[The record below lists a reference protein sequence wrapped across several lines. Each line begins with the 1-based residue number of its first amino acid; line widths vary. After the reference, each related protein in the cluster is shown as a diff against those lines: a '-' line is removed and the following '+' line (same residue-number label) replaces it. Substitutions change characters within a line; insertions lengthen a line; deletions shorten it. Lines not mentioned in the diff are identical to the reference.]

1 MNLSPNQRE
10 GIRPLAQKIGVELA
24 ALIAVIEVESNG
36 VTSTVIDGAEM
47 PVIRWEGHY
56 FHRLLKGEER
66 DRAVKLGLASP
77 KAGGVKNPAS
87 QKGRYDILSRA
98 SVINPAA
105 AYSSISIGVGQV
117 MGAHAESLGFASPQ
131 DMFKRA
137 AEGFEGQVDLMVRFI
152 EKNGLVDELRRKDWS
167 AFARAYNGP
176 AYAKNAYHTEMA
188 AAYRRALN
196 STPGGYKDG
205 LDAGSAA
212 GMLRLGSSGADV
224 REVQRLLVR
233 AGYPLKVDGDFGPST
248 KEAVR
253 AFQRDQNIEVDGVVG
268 PKTQGALLELK
279 ADPAEDLSSQPITDM
294 PETTPAVVGAGGGIG
309 VAVAADK
316 LTEIADK
323 LAGTGSLEMIS
334 TGLYTLAGAL
344 IVGSLIYGAW
354 GYLKAQRTYEGVA

>member
-1 MNLSPNQRE
+1 MNLSPNQIE
-10 GIRPLAQKIGVELA
+10 SIRPMAQKLGVELA
-24 ALIAVIEVESNG
+24 ALIAIIEVESAG
-36 VTSTVIDGAEM
+36 KIFTVISGAEM
-47 PVIRWEGHY
+47 PLIRWEGHY
-56 FHRLLKGEER
+56 FYRLLKGEDR
-66 DRAVKLGLASP
+66 DRAVKLGLAAS
-77 KAGGVKNPAS
+77 KAGAIKNPAS

-98 SVINPAA
+98 AVIDPVA

-117 MGAHAESLGFASPQ
+117 MGSHYEALGYYSPKQMFQRAS
-131 DMFKRA
+131 
-137 AEGFEGQVDLMVRFI
+137 EGIDGQVELMVRFI

-176 AYAKNAYHTEMA
+176 AYAKNAYHTKMA

-196 STPGGYKDG
+196 STPGDYKDG
-205 LDAGSAA
+205 VDAGSAV
-212 GMLRLGSSGADV
+212 GMLRLGSSGAGV

-253 AFQRDQNIEVDGVVG
+253 AFQEDQKLEADGVVG
-268 PKTQGALLELK
+268 PMTQKALSELK
-279 ADPAEDLSSQPITDM
+279 VDPAEDLSSQTVSEL